1 MMPLIR
7 PPRRPD
13 MTEGEFY
20 ALQCLRLYRLRRW
33 CARLFEG
40 RKCERGARRGA
51 PSANPVARSQ
61 ATAPKRC
68 VCGVASTSVSASESA
83 G

>member
-1 MMPLIR
+1 MMPLIQ

-13 MTEGEFY
+13 LSEEEYY
-20 ALQCLRLYRLRRW
+20 ALQCLAFHRLRRW
-33 CARLFEG
+33 CAGLFGG
-40 RKCERGARRGA
+40 RKSERGARRGA
-51 PSANPVARSQ
+51 PSNVIAGGSQ

-68 VCGVASTSVSASESA
+68 GCGVASTSVRASDSA